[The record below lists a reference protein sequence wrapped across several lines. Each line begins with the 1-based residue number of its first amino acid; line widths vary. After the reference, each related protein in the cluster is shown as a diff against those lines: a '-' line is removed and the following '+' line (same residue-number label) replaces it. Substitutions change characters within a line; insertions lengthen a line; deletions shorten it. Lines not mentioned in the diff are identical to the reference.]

1 MLRKADGTL
10 DLDRYKQLL
19 SSQGLTPDMFEASV
33 RAEMST
39 RQVLV
44 GVLGTGTAAR
54 AVADAALAAYFDQR
68 AVQLA
73 RFKPSD
79 YADKLKP
86 TEEELQQYHQAKASE
101 FMSTEQADIEYLVL
115 DAQAVSNSLQ
125 VSPSELKSYYD
136 QNAERMAGKQER
148 RASHILISAPKDAPA
163 AQREAA
169 KAKASE
175 LLAQAR
181 KAPER
186 FADLARKNSQDS
198 GSAKDGGDLDFF
210 SRGAMVKP
218 FEDAAFALEKGQI
231 SDLVETDF
239 GYHIIRLTDIRSPKV
254 RTFEE
259 MKGELTAEIKKQQL
273 QKKYAEAAELFSSA
287 VYEQSDSLKP
297 AASKLSLQIQ
307 SAQRVGRAA
316 APDARGPLA
325 NPKLLAAIFS
335 ADSVEKKRNTEAV
348 DIGGG
353 TLVSARIVQHMP
365 ARQLP
370 FNEVRE
376 QVRTRWVAERSA
388 EMARKE
394 GADRLAQ
401 WQAKPDS
408 AKLSE
413 SMTLS
418 RLDASKIAPSVLN
431 AALRADPAQLP
442 MFKGVDLGRE
452 GYVVVKVVQV
462 LPRLERKPQEVEQA
476 RAQYTQWWSNAE
488 GLAYYKL
495 LQERLKVEFK
505 VTRPAAADPVKG

>member
-1 MLRKADGTL
+1 MPGLDLKLLDTPEAKYSTLERLVRERVMAAAAEQLKLATSDQRLASELQANPQIAMLRKPDGTL

-19 SSQGLTPDMFEASV
+19 SSQGMTPDMFEASV

-79 YADKLKP
+79 YTDKLKP

-125 VSPSELKSYYD
+125 VSQAELKSYYE
-136 QNAERMAGKQER
+136 QNAQLMAGKQER
-148 RASHILISAPKDAPA
+148 RASHLLINAPKDAPA

-186 FADLARKNSQDS
+186 FAELARKNSQDS
-198 GSAKDGGDLDFF
+198 GSAKEGGDLDYF

-218 FEDAAFALEKGQI
+218 FEDAVFALEKGQI

-254 RTFEE
+254 RSLEE
-259 MKGELTAEIKKQQL
+259 MKDELTAEIKKQQL

-297 AASKLSLQIQ
+297 AACRFK
-307 SAQRVGRAA
+307 V
-316 APDARGPLA
+316 
-325 NPKLLAAIFS
+325 
-335 ADSVEKKRNTEAV
+335 
-348 DIGGG
+348 
-353 TLVSARIVQHMP
+353 
-365 ARQLP
+365 
-370 FNEVRE
+370 
-376 QVRTRWVAERSA
+376 RSA
-388 EMARKE
+388 SPVLARPMPE
-394 GADRLAQ
+394 AHWPIPSCWLRF
-401 WQAKPDS
+401 
-408 AKLSE
+408 
-413 SMTLS
+413 S
-418 RLDASKIAPSVLN
+418 RA
-431 AALRADPAQLP
+431 
-442 MFKGVDLGRE
+442 M
-452 GYVVVKVVQV
+452 
-462 LPRLERKPQEVEQA
+462 
-476 RAQYTQWWSNAE
+476 
-488 GLAYYKL
+488 
-495 LQERLKVEFK
+495 
-505 VTRPAAADPVKG
+505 